1 MNLIFEGA
9 SCAQK
14 FIHIVVRGNNLADK
28 IVFVLRRHTPDG
40 LDLAEFR
47 PYVKLENRKTMY
59 FDKDSDVETEIGEE
73 TVRIKYR
80 LRRKTTIYDSFD
92 IQLQFEKSDELD
104 IVVWQTE
111 TVNFTLSKTIDA
123 DKKIAQAYPSIIQDL
138 SSRVEKIES
147 QTININK
154 INGGKP

>member
-28 IVFVLRRHTPDG
+28 IVFVLRRHTDG

-92 IQLQFEKSDELD
+92 IQLQFEKSSDAD
-104 IVVWQTE
+104 VVVWQTE
-111 TVNFTLSKTIDA
+111 AINFTLSKTIDA
-123 DKKIAQAYPSIIQDL
+123 DKKIAQAYPGIIQDL

>member
-1 MNLIFEGA
+1 
-9 SCAQK
+9 
-14 FIHIVVRGNNLADK
+14 
-28 IVFVLRRHTPDG
+28 
-40 LDLAEFR
+40 
-47 PYVKLENRKTMY
+47 MY

-92 IQLQFEKSDELD
+92 IQLQFEKSSGADV
-104 IVVWQTE
+104 VVWQTE
-111 TVNFTLSKTIDA
+111 AINFTLSKTIDA
-123 DKKIAQAYPSIIQDL
+123 DKKIAQAYPGIIQDL